1 MEALIVAAIL
11 GLVEG
16 LTEFI
21 PVSSTGHLIIVSEM
35 LNLDH
40 AKSDSFNIIIQLGAI
55 LAVVYLYRDR
65 FADFF
70 NWEKIKEL
78 KTLATQKTTTRL
90 NLIHIAIAIIPV
102 LGIGFVT
109 RKLIKTYLFNTEV
122 VIFSL
127 IFVGIIMIVV
137 EKFKPTPVVKSLDEI
152 TYLDSLIIGLG
163 QCFALIPGVS
173 RSGATMITGMLRRV
187 DVKTSADFSFLIS
200 VPVISAA
207 TIYEFIKV
215 YDQFNASDM
224 LQLFVGFTVS
234 FLIAI
239 VGIKG
244 FLVVLKRLSITPFA
258 IYRILFGL
266 FYYFLMRS

>member
-21 PVSSTGHLIIVSEM
+21 PVSSTGHLIIVSEW

-40 AKSDSFNIIIQLGAI
+40 TKSDSFNIIIQLGAI
-55 LAVVYLYRDR
+55 LAVVYLYKER
-65 FADFF
+65 FYEFF
-70 NWEKIKEL
+70 NWQKIKEL
-78 KTLATQKTTTRL
+78 KTLATQKTTQRL
-90 NLIHIAIAIIPV
+90 NLIHIALAITPI

-109 RKLIKTYLFNTEV
+109 RKFIKAHLFNTDV

-127 IFVGIIMIVV
+127 IFVGVIMIVV
-137 EKFKPTPVVKSLDEI
+137 EKFKPKAEILSLDELS
-152 TYLDSLIIGLG
+152 YLDALVIGLG

-173 RSGATMITGMLRRV
+173 RSGATMVTGMLRKV
-187 DVKTSADFSFLIS
+187 DVKTSADFSFLVS

-207 TIYEFIKV
+207 TIYEFLKV
-215 YDQFNASDM
+215 YSLFSTDDL
-224 LQLFVGFTVS
+224 LQLLVGFVVS

-244 FLVVLKRLSITPFA
+244 FLIVLKRLSITPFA
-258 IYRILFGL
+258 IYRIIFGVT
-266 FYYFLMRS
+266 YYLLMK

>member
-1 MEALIVAAIL
+1 MDALIIAAIL

-21 PVSSTGHLIIVSEM
+21 PVSSTGHLIIASEL

-55 LAVVYLYRDR
+55 LAVVYLYRER
-65 FADFF
+65 FYEFF
-70 NWEKIKEL
+70 NWQKIKEL
-78 KTLATQKTTTRL
+78 KDLATSKTTKRL
-90 NLIHIAIAIIPV
+90 NLIHIALAIVPV
-102 LGIGFVT
+102 LAIGFVT
-109 RKLIKTYLFNTEV
+109 RKFIKAHLFNTNV
-122 VIFSL
+122 VVFSL
-127 IFVGIIMIVV
+127 IFVGILMIVV
-137 EKFKPTPVVKSLDEI
+137 EKFKPKAEITSLDEL
-152 TYLDSLIIGLG
+152 TYLDALIIGLG

-173 RSGATMITGMLRRV
+173 RSGATMLTGMLRKV

-207 TIYEFIKV
+207 TIYEFLKV
-215 YDQFNASDM
+215 YSQFTMADM
-224 LQLFVGFTVS
+224 MSLLVGFTVS

-244 FLVVLKRLSITPFA
+244 FLVVLKRLSITPFG
-258 IYRILFGL
+258 IYRIIFGL
-266 FYYFLMRS
+266 AYYLFLR

>member
-21 PVSSTGHLIIVSEM
+21 PVSSTGHLIIVSEW
-35 LNLDH
+35 LHLDH

-55 LAVVYLYRDR
+55 LAVVYLYRER
-65 FADFF
+65 FAEFF
-70 NWEKIKEL
+70 NWQKIKEL
-78 KTLATQKTTTRL
+78 KTLATQKTSERL
-90 NLIHIAIAIIPV
+90 NLIHIAIAILPV
-102 LGIGFVT
+102 LAIGFVT
-109 RKLIKTYLFNTEV
+109 RKFIKAHLFNTDV

-127 IFVGIIMIVV
+127 IFVGVIMIVV
-137 EKFKPTPVVKSLDEI
+137 EKFKPKAEITSLDKI
-152 TYLDSLIIGLG
+152 TYKDAFIIGLG

-173 RSGATMITGMLRRV
+173 RSGATMITGMLRKV

-207 TIYEFIKV
+207 TIYEFLKV
-215 YDQFNASDM
+215 YSLFSMADL
-224 LQLFVGFTVS
+224 LQLLVGFTVS

-258 IYRILFGL
+258 IYRIAFGIA
-266 FYYFLMRS
+266 YYFFMK

>member
-21 PVSSTGHLIIVSEM
+21 PVSSTGHLIIVSEW
-35 LNLDH
+35 LKLDH
-40 AKSDSFNIIIQLGAI
+40 VKSDSFNIIIQLGAI

-65 FADFF
+65 FYDFF
-70 NWEKIKEL
+70 NWQKIKEL
-78 KTLATQKTTTRL
+78 KHVARQKTTQRL
-90 NLIHIAIAIIPV
+90 NLIHIAIAILPI
-102 LGIGFVT
+102 LTIGFLT
-109 RKLIKTYLFNTEV
+109 RKLIKTYLFNTDV

-127 IFVGIIMIVV
+127 IFVGVIMIVV
-137 EKFKPTPVVKSLDEI
+137 EKFKPTATVTGLDEL
-152 TYLDSLIIGLG
+152 TYLDALIIGLG

-173 RSGATMITGMLRRV
+173 RSGATMVTGMLRKV

-207 TIYEFIKV
+207 TIYEFLKV
-215 YDQFNASDM
+215 YSQFSSSDL
-224 LQLFVGFTVS
+224 LQLLVGFIVS

-258 IYRILFGL
+258 IYRIVFGIVYYLF
-266 FYYFLMRS
+266 MK

>member
-1 MEALIVAAIL
+1 MEELIVAAIL

-21 PVSSTGHLIIVSEM
+21 PVSSTGHLIIASE
-35 LNLDH
+35 LLKLDH

-65 FADFF
+65 FREFF
-70 NWEKIKEL
+70 NWQKIMELKEL
-78 KTLATQKTTTRL
+78 AKKKESTRL
-90 NLIHIAIAIIPV
+90 NLIHIAVAIIPV
-102 LGIGFVT
+102 LAIGFVT
-109 RKLIKTYLFNTEV
+109 RKLIKTYLFNTHV
-122 VIFSL
+122 VVFSL
-127 IFVGIIMIVV
+127 IFVGILMIVV
-137 EKFKPTPVVKSLDEI
+137 EKFKPKAQVHSLDEI
-152 TYLDSLIIGLG
+152 TYLDAFIIGLG

-173 RSGATMITGMLRRV
+173 RSGATMLTGMLRKV

-207 TIYEFIKV
+207 TIYEFIKS
-215 YDQFNASDM
+215 YSLFSMSD
-224 LQLFVGFTVS
+224 LLSLLVGFSVS

-244 FLVVLKRLSITPFA
+244 FLVVLKRLSITPFG
-258 IYRILFGL
+258 IYRIVFGL
-266 FYYFLMRS
+266 VYYLFSR

>member
-35 LNLDH
+35 LKLDH

-102 LGIGFVT
+102 LGIGFFT
-109 RKLIKTYLFNTEV
+109 RKLIKTYLFNTDV

-127 IFVGIIMIVV
+127 IFVGIIMIIV
-137 EKFKPTPVVKSLDEI
+137 EKFKPAPVVKSLDEL

-173 RSGATMITGMLRRV
+173 RSGATMITGMLRKV

-224 LQLFVGFTVS
+224 LQLFVGFAVS

-244 FLVVLKRLSITPFA
+244 FLIVLKRLSITPFA

-266 FYYFLMRS
+266 FYYFVMRS

>member
-1 MEALIVAAIL
+1 MEALIIAAIL

-21 PVSSTGHLIIVSEM
+21 PVSSTGHLIIVSE
-35 LNLDH
+35 LLHLDH

-55 LAVVYLYRDR
+55 LAVVYLYRER
-65 FADFF
+65 FAEFF
-70 NWEKIKEL
+70 NLTKLKEL
-78 KTLATQKTTTRL
+78 TDLEGIKKAKRL
-90 NLIHIAIAIIPV
+90 NLVHVALAIIPV

-109 RKLIKTYLFNTEV
+109 RKLIKTYLFNTNV
-122 VIFSL
+122 VVFSL
-127 IFVGIIMIVV
+127 IFVGILMIVV
-137 EKFKPTPVVKSLDEI
+137 EKFKPKPKISSLDEI
-152 TYLDSLIIGLG
+152 TYLDAFIIGLG

-173 RSGATMITGMLRRV
+173 RSGATMLTGMLRKV

-215 YDQFNASDM
+215 YSLFTMADM
-224 LQLFVGFTVS
+224 MSLLVGFTVS

-244 FLVVLKRLSITPFA
+244 FLVVLKRLSITPFG
-258 IYRILFGL
+258 IYRIVFGL
-266 FYYFLMRS
+266 VYYLFIK

>member
-1 MEALIVAAIL
+1 MESLIFAAIL

-21 PVSSTGHLIIVSEM
+21 PVSSTGHLIIVSEL

-55 LAVVYLYRDR
+55 LAVVFLYRDR
-65 FADFF
+65 FIEFF
-70 NWEKIKEL
+70 NPKKILELKEL
-78 KTLATQKTTTRL
+78 IKVKKTQRL
-90 NLIHIAIAIIPV
+90 NLIHIALAILPILIV
-102 LGIGFVT
+102 GFIS
-109 RKLIKTYLFNTEV
+109 RKWIKIHLFNTNV
-122 VIFSL
+122 VIASL
-127 IFVGIIMIVV
+127 IIVGLLMIII
-137 EKFKPTPVVKSLDEI
+137 ERYKPEAKIKSLDEI
-152 TYLDSLIIGLG
+152 DYKDALIIGFG

-173 RSGATMITGMLRRV
+173 RSGATMLTAMWRKI

-207 TIYEFIKV
+207 TIYELLKSYQNFSST
-215 YDQFNASDM
+215 DLAN
-224 LQLFVGFTVS
+224 LLVGFSVS

-244 FLVVLKRLSITPFA
+244 FLVVLKRLSLTPFA

-266 FYYFLMRS
+266 FYYFIKS

>member
-21 PVSSTGHLIIVSEM
+21 PVSSTGHLIIVSEW

-40 AKSDSFNIIIQLGAI
+40 TKSDSFNIIIQLGAI
-55 LAVVYLYRDR
+55 LAVVYLYRER
-65 FADFF
+65 FYEFF

-78 KTLATQKTTTRL
+78 KNFKSPKVSSRL
-90 NLIHIAIAIIPV
+90 NLVHIFLAIAPV
-102 LGIGFVT
+102 LAIGFVT
-109 RKLIKTYLFNTEV
+109 RKFIKAHLFNSQV

-127 IFVGIIMIVV
+127 IFVGIIMIIL
-137 EKFKPTPVVKSLDEI
+137 ERFKPKPEI
-152 TYLDSLIIGLG
+152 TTLDDISYKNAFIIGLG

-173 RSGATMITGMLRRV
+173 RSGATMLTGMLRKV

-207 TIYEFIKV
+207 TIYEFLKV
-215 YDQFNASDM
+215 YSQFTSSDM
-224 LQLFVGFTVS
+224 LELFVGFTVS

-266 FYYFLMRS
+266 FYYFMMK

>member
-21 PVSSTGHLIIVSEM
+21 PVSSTGHLIIVSEW
-35 LNLDH
+35 LQLDH
-40 AKSDSFNIIIQLGAI
+40 TKSDSFNIIIQLGAI
-55 LAVVYLYRDR
+55 LAVVYLYKER
-65 FADFF
+65 FYEFF
-70 NWEKIKEL
+70 NWQKIKEL
-78 KTLATQKTTTRL
+78 KTLATQKTTQRL
-90 NLIHIAIAIIPV
+90 NLIHIALAIIPV
-102 LGIGFVT
+102 LGVGFVT
-109 RKLIKTYLFNTEV
+109 RKFIKAHLFNTDV

-127 IFVGIIMIVV
+127 IFVGVIMIVV
-137 EKFKPTPVVKSLDEI
+137 EKFKPKAQVKSLDEL
-152 TYLDSLIIGLG
+152 TYADALVIGLG

-173 RSGATMITGMLRRV
+173 RSGATMVTGMLRKV

-207 TIYEFIKV
+207 TIYEFLKV
-215 YDQFNASDM
+215 YSQFSSDDL
-224 LQLFVGFTVS
+224 LQLLVGFVVS

-258 IYRILFGL
+258 IYRIIFGIA
-266 FYYFLMRS
+266 YYLLMK

>member
-1 MEALIVAAIL
+1 MEALIIAAIL

-55 LAVVYLYRDR
+55 LAVVYLYKDR
-65 FADFF
+65 FAEFF
-70 NWEKIKEL
+70 NIQKILEL
-78 KTLATQKTTTRL
+78 KKLIRVKKTQRL
-90 NLIHIAIAIIPV
+90 NLIHVAVAIIPV
-102 LGIGFVT
+102 LAIGFIT
-109 RKLIKTYLFNTEV
+109 RKLIKEYLFNSNV

-127 IFVGIIMIVV
+127 IVVGILMIVI
-137 EKFKPTPVVKSLDEI
+137 EKFKPTAEVHSLDEI
-152 TYLDSLIIGLG
+152 TYLDAFIIGLG
-163 QCFALIPGVS
+163 QCFALVPGVS
-173 RSGATMITGMLRRV
+173 RSGATMLTGMLRKI
-187 DVKTSADFSFLIS
+187 DVKTAADFSFLIS

-215 YDQFNASDM
+215 YSQFNASDM
-224 LQLFVGFTVS
+224 LSLLVGFTVS

-244 FLVVLKRLSITPFA
+244 FMVVLKRLSITPFG
-258 IYRILFGL
+258 IYRIAFGL
-266 FYYFLMRS
+266 FYYLFTR